1 MEFSMQKTHSEA
13 RKANERKLREMGY
26 RPGPTSES
34 FSDFVKMKV
43 LARKRI
49 EQYGNPYG
57 ANSFPMVMAQHK
69 ELVRNV
75 CVRVDAP
82 RIAELDALTELLDC
96 NKQEFVLELLVA
108 GIEQAKT
115 ALREAGLE
123 HAFDAAVDK
132 KLDDAGFTVAPNK
145 GGFWGMNYRGEPITN
160 KDADHHEKMSRAISR
175 TVGKILPEDRE

>member
-1 MEFSMQKTHSEA
+1 MQKTHSEA
-13 RKANERKLREMGY
+13 RKANEKKLHEMGY
-26 RPGPTSES
+26 RPGPTSQS
-34 FSDFVKMKV
+34 FSDFVTMKV

-57 ANSFPMVMAQHK
+57 ANSFPMVMAHHK

-82 RIAELDALTELLDC
+82 RIAELDAVTEMLDC

-108 GIEQAKT
+108 GIEQAKA

-123 HAFDAAVDK
+123 NAFDAAVDR
-132 KLDDAGFTVAPNK
+132 KLDDAGFTVTAPNED
-145 GGFWGMNYRGEPITN
+145 GLWGSHYRGEPIIN
-160 KDADHHEKMSRAISR
+160 KNAGHHEKMASAISR
-175 TVGKILPEDRE
+175 TVGEALPESSE